1 MEKKEIHEK
10 TIKLIKL
17 LNLNN
22 LQVGEVLG
30 KSKITICVKLSNKNE
45 KYFFNKKEY
54 EMLLKYNKLQQY
66 EIKNIDVL

>member
-1 MEKKEIHEK
+1 MIKKEIHEK

-22 LQVGEVLG
+22 LQVAEVLG
-30 KSKITICVKLSNKNE
+30 KSKITICLKLSNKNE
-45 KYFFNKKEY
+45 KYFFNQKEY

-66 EIKNIDVL
+66 QIKNIDVL